1 MFQSFFVDDIL
12 GGKNTM
18 FELFF
23 LGINIPA
30 SKTLLCILLCLI
42 AYLLLK
48 RARNWFL
55 KKGLLFIAGWFL
67 KEVLHI
73 ENRLTRHA
81 YSEFERIDR
90 AIKVTIG
97 LTLSRF
103 GTIL

>member
-1 MFQSFFVDDIL
+1 MFQSFLVDDIL
-12 GGKNTM
+12 GGKRTM
-18 FELFF
+18 FQLFILDGSF
-23 LGINIPA
+23 PA
-30 SKTLLCILLCLI
+30 SKTLLCILFCLI

-55 KKGLLFIAGWFL
+55 KKGLLFIAGWFF

-90 AIKVTIG
+90 TIKVTIG
-97 LTLSRF
+97 LTLIRF
-103 GTIL
+103 GTIF